1 MTMIRTRAARHLRP
15 IARLLLSILATLAL
29 VAGIGSFAAGQ
40 PAELRDPGQSLVREM
55 DLDGADLAR
64 VRSRAG
70 TVARALGI
78 VGEPGVPHR
87 KFEALDHAVI
97 DEVTVS
103 QPDGRV
109 VAVMRL
115 DADRGGLRSLVRMA
129 WSVDDDGA
137 QTSAATAPDAA
148 SRYAEAMGIAAPA
161 TLPGTAWDEAMR
173 AWRVSWPRLI
183 EGIAAPGEGLT
194 LWVYPGGRL
203 AAMRRIETPA
213 ASAPLLRIAPDRAKR
228 AARAWAAG
236 AGIPDGI
243 LTVAATPPLAWVA
256 PDDFASRGGAEA
268 TEARLYLAYTV
279 QLTVRPPGGDV
290 REVLLFVDAGS
301 GAVIGGVESA

>member
-1 MTMIRTRAARHLRP
+1 
-15 IARLLLSILATLAL
+15 
-29 VAGIGSFAAGQ
+29 
-40 PAELRDPGQSLVREM
+40 
-55 DLDGADLAR
+55 
-64 VRSRAG
+64 
-70 TVARALGI
+70 
-78 VGEPGVPHR
+78 
-87 KFEALDHAVI
+87 
-97 DEVTVS
+97 
-103 QPDGRV
+103 
-109 VAVMRL
+109 
-115 DADRGGLRSLVRMA
+115 
-129 WSVDDDGA
+129 
-137 QTSAATAPDAA
+137 
-148 SRYAEAMGIAAPA
+148 
-161 TLPGTAWDEAMR
+161 MR